1 MNRLFSSFRLRLV
14 TVILL
19 LLLATQG
26 ATFFLVASA
35 AENNARAQIE
45 DEIEGAT
52 RIFEQLAGERVQELE
67 LAVRLLNSD
76 YAFSSTFAKL
86 REHDDPVAR
95 ATLRSALQNYSLR
108 IVTASFLRLIS
119 LDGELMA
126 DTLPPHMAGDLVLDE
141 KLLQAADDSPDLK
154 VTTVERIRDT
164 LHLIVIQPLLM
175 PEPSA
180 WIAVAFPL
188 DDTLASNLGRLS
200 DFEVGFIHKGQV
212 VASTEALK
220 RADSVSYGLSRNA
233 GKRGG
238 LLTVLI
244 GGKRYLGKKAQLSAD
259 YGKNTEVVMLRSL
272 EGELAPFQRLQR
284 TLLVLNVL
292 ALGVSGVGA
301 IFLGRSV
308 TRPVT
313 ELAKGVEK
321 IEQGDFRA
329 RVAVKSRDELGRLA
343 SAFNK
348 MVLGLQERDKVRDLL
363 GKVVSPQI
371 AHELVGSRVEVEGE
385 LREATILFTDLRGF
399 TAFSETQSP
408 QALLRQLNAYFTEVT
423 GAVEAAGGV
432 VDKYIGDAL
441 MAIFG
446 APATMPDHAD
456 RAVAAALAILQAE
469 ERLNR
474 KRATEGL
481 LPLRTGIGISSGVM
495 VAGNIGSSSRYNYT
509 VIGNDVNLASRL
521 ESLTKEARFKA
532 RIICSDATREALQ
545 RSWPL
550 RDLGESEIRGKEFR
564 TRIWAVDYN
573 SASTFKNTQHEAG
586 LHAYSKKGQAV

>member
-180 WIAVAFPL
+180 WIAVGFPL
-188 DDTLASNLGRLS
+188 DDARAAELGELS

-212 VASTEALK
+212 VGSTEALK
-220 RADSVSYGLSRNA
+220 RADSISYGLSRNA
-233 GKRGG
+233 GKRGD
-238 LLTVLI
+238 LLTVVI

-272 EGELAPFQRLQR
+272 ERELAPFQRLQR

-292 ALGVSGVGA
+292 ALGVSGLGA
-301 IFLGRSV
+301 ILLGSSV
-308 TRPVT
+308 TRPVM
-313 ELAKGVEK
+313 ELAMGVER

-408 QALLRQLNAYFTEVT
+408 QALLQQLNAYFTEVT

-446 APATMPDHAD
+446 APATLRDHAD

-469 ERLNR
+469 EKLNR
-474 KRATEGL
+474 KRAAQGL

-521 ESLTKEARFKA
+521 ESLTKETRFKA

-545 RSWPL
+545 HSWPL

-564 TRIWAVDYN
+564 TRIWAVDYD
-573 SASTFKNTQHEAG
+573 SASPMKNTQHEAG